1 MSKLSLLAAAGVGYV
16 LGARAGRQRYEQI
29 AATARKV
36 ADNPKV
42 QRVAHRAQDAAA
54 QQAAAAAE
62 AAKDKVSSAAS
73 SAADK
78 VARPRRHPDR
88 DAGHPVAL
96 VLGWPPDRAP
106 APGDRAAVRL
116 AGPARHRLAR

>member
-1 MSKLSLLAAAGVGYV
+1 MSKLSLLVAAGAGYV
-16 LGARAGRQRYEQI
+16 LGARAGRQRYDQI
-29 AATARKV
+29 AATAKKV

-54 QQAAAAAE
+54 QQAAAAAG

-78 VARPRRHPDR
+78 VR
-88 DAGHPVAL
+88 G
-96 VLGWPPDRAP
+96 
-106 APGDRAAVRL
+106 GDNQVGMQAT
-116 AGPARHRLAR
+116 P

>member
-1 MSKLSLLAAAGVGYV
+1 MSKLSLLVAAGAGYV
-16 LGARAGRQRYEQI
+16 LGARAGRQRYDQI

-42 QRVAHRAQDAAA
+42 QRVAHKAQDAAA
-54 QQAAAAAE
+54 QQASAAAG

-78 VARPRRHPDR
+78 VRGNDTQVGMQATP
-88 DAGHPVAL
+88 
-96 VLGWPPDRAP
+96 
-106 APGDRAAVRL
+106 
-116 AGPARHRLAR
+116 

>member
-36 ADNPKV
+36 ADNPQV
-42 QRVAHRAQDAAA
+42 QRVSRRAQDAAA

-62 AAKDKVSSAAS
+62 VAKDKVSTAAS
-73 SAADK
+73 AAADK
-78 VARPRRHPDR
+78 VR
-88 DAGHPVAL
+88 G
-96 VLGWPPDRAP
+96 
-106 APGDRAAVRL
+106 GDSQIGMQAT
-116 AGPARHRLAR
+116 P